1 MLVQPP
7 ARRADHLLHE
17 RVDSLAHR
25 RRQLLDLAA
34 RGVGRS
40 LLVDEEDGDAV
51 DDRVLVPLLARAVAQ
66 RAPVARAD
74 ELECH
79 YDLTDRMFTLSAS
92 VVGA

>member
-7 ARRADHLLHE
+7 ARRTDHLLHE
-17 RVDSLAHR
+17 RIDSLAHG

-51 DDRVLVPLLARAVAQ
+51 DNWVLVPLLAHTVAQ
-66 RAPVARAD
+66 RPPVARAD
-74 ELECH
+74 ELERH
-79 YDLTDRMFTLSAS
+79 YDLLDRMFTLSAS